1 MIKNPHVSTPIYT
14 GYAPLKQEKHRNEA
28 HLFVCERWS
37 SDCLATPTGNTELI
51 AFMFLF
57 LLRGSVT
64 PASASTAWMENRF
77 WMTAIKRRYFLHANT
92 QVRIAGKGRR
102 YEWINRKAKKSEAM
116 RAVCARWDAADG
128 QKNSWSRVVTQA
140 RGNRFWRDLSK
151 FSVNISQIWA
161 YSCRLPARYSRA
173 AFVLLLYQRDTY
185 FFLSIWIGNRIIG
198 LSQIITKYVSCR
210 HKITTSVFV
219 MHYS

>member
-1 MIKNPHVSTPIYT
+1 MIKKSHISTPIYT

-37 SDCLATPTGNTELI
+37 SDSLATPTGNTELI

-77 WMTAIKRRYFLHANT
+77 WMTAIKRRYSLHANT
-92 QVRIAGKGRR
+92 RVRIAGKRRR

-116 RAVCARWDAADG
+116 RAVWRALRCSRRSEE
-128 QKNSWSRVVTQA
+128 QLVPSRNSGSRKQILERPFQVF
-140 RGNRFWRDLSK
+140 GEYL
-151 FSVNISQIWA
+151 QIWA
-161 YSCRLPARYSRA
+161 YSCRLPARYSGA
-173 AFVLLLYQRDTY
+173 AIVLLLYRWDTY
-185 FFLSIWIGNRIIG
+185 FSFHFNR
-198 LSQIITKYVSCR
+198 K
-210 HKITTSVFV
+210 
-219 MHYS
+219 